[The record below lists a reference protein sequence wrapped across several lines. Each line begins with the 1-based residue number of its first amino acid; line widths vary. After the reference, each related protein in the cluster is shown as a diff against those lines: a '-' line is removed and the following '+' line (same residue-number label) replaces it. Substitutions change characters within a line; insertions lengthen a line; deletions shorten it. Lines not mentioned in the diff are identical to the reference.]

1 MISRKVKAFMVFG
14 FIAIFGLLM
23 LKFIIWGKEA
33 FAPYI
38 GV

>member
-1 MISRKVKAFMVFG
+1 MSSKIKIFITCGAICLVSLVF
-14 FIAIFGLLM
+14 I
-23 LKFIIWGKEA
+23 KFILWGKEA